1 MQEMRKVI
9 LLVAMAAAL
18 AIVSTAVAVAS
29 QQPPGFDPQAEW
41 SDEEMLG
48 WMADEWDEMPMFR
61 DSAVEGGGEWPQWHE
76 EMRGWMADEWDGMR
90 FGGPRTGEEEVGWC
104 HGIGP
109 RA

>member
-48 WMADEWDEMPMFR
+48 WMADEWD
-61 DSAVEGGGEWPQWHE
+61 
-76 EMRGWMADEWDGMR
+76 GMR